1 MRFLTSIAL
10 SLVFLSA
17 QAKEITATSW
27 LVADDQGKVLK
38 GKNIDEVHPIASI
51 SKLMTVVVVLDAK
64 QDLNEKINRYTR
76 QQLIQLALVKSDN
89 AAADALCDNYPNGR
103 DYCIKAM
110 NEKAKSLN
118 MKNTHYIEPTGLSVF
133 NTSTAEDLVNLVM
146 SASNYHLINNA
157 AHTSSAKILVMKKW
171 IVFRNTNPI
180 IGHNQ
185 NVIVSKTGYIKASGG
200 CLVMMLD
207 TEVGRRMVVL
217 LGSKNVRTRISEAEL
232 IIRQSD

>member
-17 QAKEITATSW
+17 PAKEITATSW

-38 GKNIDEVHPIASI
+38 GKNTNEVHPIASI

-146 SASNYHLINNA
+146 AASNYHLINSA

-180 IGHNQ
+180 IGYNQ

-207 TEVGRRMVVL
+207 TEVGRRIVVL
-217 LGSKNVRTRISEAEL
+217 LGSKNVRTRIPEAEL